1 MKLHLPIMVAGI
13 ACVSHTLYADT
24 NDLAV
29 KIYDLNPNQDATY
42 DGALWVASAAKLT
55 IEEAS
60 KTSIDFDNFSIKFT
74 TTLNAAH
81 QYGANLTS
89 LRFEGEWGGTTADFG
104 LFFYSGKIGY
114 VINAPGDPDGPPE
127 VDNFIYDPEKII
139 GKPITYAVVISGDN
153 INAYWQTEDNGYALL
168 ASSVW
173 SGKGNPNDGAQI
185 WFNGINPKIDDK
197 LDLTYSNIGIYNG
210 DATKGIAPDN
220 NDNIPEPATAT
231 LGLMALAGLVTRRRR
246 K

>member
-1 MKLHLPIMVAGI
+1 MMAGI

-42 DGALWVASAAKLT
+42 DGAYWVESEAKLT

-60 KTSIDFDNFSIKFT
+60 KTSINFDNFSIKFT
-74 TTLNAAH
+74 TTLNEAH
-81 QYGANLTS
+81 EYGAYLTS
-89 LRFEGEWGGTTADFG
+89 LQFGGLGGGPTADFG
-104 LFFYSGKIGY
+104 LFFENGKNSKIGY
-114 VINAPGDPDGPPE
+114 VINSPGDDGPPD
-127 VDNFIYDPEKII
+127 DNNFKYAPETII
-139 GKPITYAVVISGDN
+139 GNPITYAVVISGDN
-153 INAYWQTEDNGYALL
+153 VKAYWQTEDNEYELL
-168 ASSVW
+168 ASSYW
-173 SGKGNPNDGAQI
+173 YKGDPNNGAQI
-185 WFNGINPKIDDK
+185 WFNGINSVTDDS
-197 LDLTYSNIGIYNG
+197 LNLTYSNIGIYNG
-210 DATKGIAPDN
+210 DVTKGIAPDN